1 MKGLCVKWTDVVLF
15 PFFLNFGA
23 FGDLE
28 DGGIVAHKGSP
39 PVIVTIPVRVN
50 RIRILFTILPHSDKF
65 SKIF

>member
-1 MKGLCVKWTDVVLF
+1 MKGLSIKWIDVTLF

-23 FGDLE
+23 LGDLG

-39 PVIVTIPVRVN
+39 PVVETLPVRVN
-50 RIRILFTILPHSDKF
+50 SIRTLFTILPHSDTL